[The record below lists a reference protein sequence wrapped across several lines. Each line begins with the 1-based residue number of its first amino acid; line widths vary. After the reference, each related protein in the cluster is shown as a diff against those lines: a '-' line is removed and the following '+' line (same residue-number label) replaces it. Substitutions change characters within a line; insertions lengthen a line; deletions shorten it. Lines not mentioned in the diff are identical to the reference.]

1 MGGRE
6 RKEAVDFLCRGHGHR
21 FIHAS
26 FSRYLLRSLPSFLP
40 PRDCAPPSLSLT
52 EADDFLELQWRVGGA
67 IRVDETQVE
76 GEIERERGRE
86 EGEEGSKRVFVYRLS

>member
-1 MGGRE
+1 
-6 RKEAVDFLCRGHGHR
+6 
-21 FIHAS
+21 
-26 FSRYLLRSLPSFLP
+26 
-40 PRDCAPPSLSLT
+40 
-52 EADDFLELQWRVGGA
+52 VGGA